1 MIRGFE
7 DFTVDLD
14 EKDKEVAEALADY
27 FKMAVGRDKA
37 ITSISITK
45 LFSSAGTKLEGSM
58 IRKMVQYIR
67 VNNLCPNL
75 CASQK
80 GYYVAQ
86 TKQEK
91 EQYIESMRE
100 RIRSMQFTLSCIV
113 HYDNAE
119 KMDELN
125 KTNNEKL

>member
-14 EKDKEVAEALADY
+14 EKGKEVAEALADY
-27 FKMAVGRDKA
+27 FKKA
-37 ITSISITK
+37 IGIDNAVTSKSITK
-45 LFSSAGTKLEGSM
+45 LFFSAGTKLEGSM

-86 TKQEK
+86 TRQEK

-113 HYDNAE
+113 HYDNE
-119 KMDELN
+119 ERIDDLN
-125 KTNNEKL
+125 KTKQ